1 MFVIQEMSTE
11 IPGSRFSRTWFI
23 LVLAC
28 TWLWLAGC
36 QPLLTPVAQPD
47 PLILTLQMTPALD
60 RLRPAMHTC
69 AEEAGLGLAITTL
82 PAPALDPLETG
93 LALRWGAPPAAEMYA
108 AVLAQEALVFIVHPN
123 NPLKTLSAAELRDLY
138 TGQRTAW
145 PDAAGSEV
153 HAWAYPAG
161 DDVQQAFE
169 GALFEAP
176 APASLP
182 VFLAPDPAAMLEAVA
197 QDENAL
203 GFVPAG
209 WVNSAVRGLKVSGI
223 DEHLLRQPL
232 LALSPAEPQQPAR
245 GWLLCLQAQLAEQ

>member
-1 MFVIQEMSTE
+1 MRST
-11 IPGSRFSRTWFI
+11 IPGKPFPPIWRTLALVCAW
-23 LVLAC
+23 LVLA
-28 TWLWLAGC
+28 AC
-36 QPLLTPVAQPD
+36 QPQVTPVAQAD

-69 AEEAGLGLAITTL
+69 AEEEGLGLAITTL
-82 PAPALDPLETG
+82 PAPALDPLATG
-93 LALRWGAPPAAEMYA
+93 LALRWGAPAQTDMFA
-108 AVLAQEALVFIVHPN
+108 AVLAEEALVFIVHPN
-123 NPLKTLSAAELRDLY
+123 NPLKSLSAADLRGLY

-145 PDAAGSEV
+145 PGAAGGEV

-169 GALFEAP
+169 SALFDTPPQTA
-176 APASLP
+176 LP

-197 QDENAL
+197 QYENAI

-209 WVNSAVRGLKVSGI
+209 WVNDSLPILTVSGI
-223 DEHLLRQPL
+223 EAHLLRQPL

-245 GWLLCLQAQLAEQ
+245 GWLLCLQEQLSPK